1 MEVRLDADPVK
12 KADKTLE
19 GVSHQS
25 TFGCGN
31 ASCTSIMYS
40 VPMGFPNEGEWV
52 TADQALNMAPVFFDQ
67 VSRYNGNKPV
77 YVDQFLFTD
86 NTPGFERNARL
97 KPEEKNAYLAGM
109 GELFRTMTI
118 GYGVWTYRDYGD
130 NKLYNPQF
138 ALGLRGWK
146 VTGESYIEEGK
157 NGKEAVLPSGSSISQ
172 EMRGRVTGRTGPDV
186 HVRFSLEGT
195 AGSMVSVRV
204 GKRTKTLQAGER
216 TDAELVFENAL
227 AEELTISCTGGGSV
241 RIDDLNLYTFVTE
254 GDIYRMDGSEGEC
267 TDGIRQLNQALGAE
281 D

>member
-1 MEVRLDADPVK
+1 
-12 KADKTLE
+12 
-19 GVSHQS
+19 
-25 TFGCGN
+25 
-31 ASCTSIMYS
+31 
-40 VPMGFPNEGEWV
+40 
-52 TADQALNMAPVFFDQ
+52 
-67 VSRYNGNKPV
+67 
-77 YVDQFLFTD
+77 
-86 NTPGFERNARL
+86 
-97 KPEEKNAYLAGM
+97 
-109 GELFRTMTI
+109 MTI

-195 AGSMVSVRV
+195 AGSTVSVRV

-216 TDAELVFENAL
+216 TDAELIFENAL
-227 AEELTISCTGGGSV
+227 AEELTISCAGGGSV